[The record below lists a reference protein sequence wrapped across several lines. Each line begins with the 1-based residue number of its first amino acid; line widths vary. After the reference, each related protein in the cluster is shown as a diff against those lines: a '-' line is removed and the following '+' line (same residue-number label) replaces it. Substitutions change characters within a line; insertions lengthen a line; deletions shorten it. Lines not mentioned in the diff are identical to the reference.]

1 MAARHFKYTYN
12 SEMPPKTVLSRM
24 VTANIDDSYIDN
36 NERNRM
42 DLNVQRNRIY
52 FSRRKELKYLM
63 KSINSHLDNNSQTFF
78 LSLYYMDLIFTHK
91 DLEKV
96 FYSHFML
103 WNNYNSFD
111 DIQLNNYTLLSLACL
126 IVASKFNENDPHVP
140 TMSSYIRL
148 LYEYSRKKYIFNLDC
163 LYMAE
168 VVVLKLLKYKLNYYT
183 IYHYLIFF
191 FTDGIVLK
199 KTIEKSQAFKKHS
212 ERKLLERIYIQ
223 SREILDGIIDLQK
236 YFYLYY
242 GKDNYKI
249 VVEIFLW
256 SIEHIMNISIKDDEN
271 IFKLVFN
278 INIDE
283 KEHQEMYRI
292 IDEIYNTK
300 KKNNFGNNSTRMEG
314 QNTNIKSSTNFTN
327 VPEPNN
333 LFSTRAQKTEMNFNY
348 VEQKPSIPNVSSL
361 SYAQPSYLI
370 PPQVNVEKNYPF
382 YSGLMY
388 NELDKFNSN
397 YQYNFAHPY
406 QIPQESLVKQ
416 VNLIPQSTISYG
428 PNNRVYLTSNK
439 NKKDF
444 IFNSINNIQN
454 KNNPQDKITKSAK
467 EFNFEK
473 EPIDNDEMR
482 HHIRLN
488 HPLDGK
494 GKIDNI
500 SKKILITN
508 ELDKKG
514 KKSLSCSKNIFNM
527 PHYNYNIQ
535 PRPSAD
541 INNNIENEFKKE
553 DNIIKVNE
561 LNNPKGI
568 NNLFYNFTPKSKNIS
583 KKYEEEY
590 LNKRILLK
598 EFKSSNKDFYP
609 NKSVNENY
617 LSEKF
622 VTKYVDEDE
631 NDDVKKPRDKPGTAI
646 NQNLKLEPQDNKR
659 GSSKKYYYDSRI
671 KNNTNINYGKPNTII
686 INNNI
691 HINTFIDKKDIRIN
705 PNRPNKSKTSKNVVL
720 FKGQNEKNIN
730 KMSLD
735 DKNKIIR
742 NQKRISEKTIS
753 LNKMNKSSIAFSNKL
768 DHHDEHLKK

>member
-1 MAARHFKYTYN
+1 
-12 SEMPPKTVLSRM
+12 
-24 VTANIDDSYIDN
+24 
-36 NERNRM
+36 
-42 DLNVQRNRIY
+42 
-52 FSRRKELKYLM
+52 M
-63 KSINSHLDNNSQTFF
+63 KSVNSHIDNNSQTFF

-103 WNNYNSFD
+103 WNNYTSFD
-111 DIQLNNYTLLSLACL
+111 DIQMNNYALLSLACL

-148 LYEYSRKKYIFNLDC
+148 LYEYSRKKYIFNLDS

-191 FTDGIVLK
+191 FTHGIVLK
-199 KTIEKSQAFKKHS
+199 KTIEKSQAFKKYS
-212 ERKLLERIYIQ
+212 ERKILERIYIQ
-223 SREILDGIIDLQK
+223 SREILDGIIDPQK

-256 SIEHIMNISIKDDEN
+256 SIEQIMNISIKDDEN

-292 IDEIYNTK
+292 IDEIYKSK
-300 KKNNFGNNSTRMEG
+300 KKNNFGNNSTRNEG
-314 QNTNIKSSTNFTN
+314 QNTNIKSSINYTN

-333 LFSTRAQKTEMNFNY
+333 LFSTKAQKTDINFNY
-348 VEQKPSIPNVSSL
+348 VQQKPSIPNVSSL
-361 SYAQPSYLI
+361 SNVQTSYLI
-370 PPQVNVEKNYPF
+370 PSQINVEKNYPF

-388 NELDKFNSN
+388 NELDKFNVN
-397 YQYNFAHPY
+397 YQYNVAHSY
-406 QIPQESLVKQ
+406 QIPQASLVKQ
-416 VNLIPQSTISYG
+416 ENPLPQSTINYG

-439 NKKDF
+439 NDNK
-444 IFNSINNIQN
+444 FNLQ
-454 KNNPQDKITKSAK
+454 KRNNPQDKVTKSAK
-467 EFNFEK
+467 QFNFEK
-473 EPIDNDEMR
+473 EPIDNDEM
-482 HHIRLN
+482 HHHSRLN

-494 GKIDNI
+494 GKIENI
-500 SKKILITN
+500 SRKILITN
-508 ELDKKG
+508 EPDKNG

-527 PHYNYNIQ
+527 PNYNYNYNIQ

-541 INNNIENEFKKE
+541 INNNIENNFKIE
-553 DNIIKVNE
+553 DNIIKISE
-561 LNNPKGI
+561 LNKPKGI
-568 NNLFYNFTPKSKNIS
+568 NNRFYNFTPKNKNNS
-583 KKYEEEY
+583 KKYEEEN
-590 LNKRILLK
+590 LSKRILLK
-598 EFKSSNKDFYP
+598 QFKSSNKDFYP

-622 VTKYVDEDE
+622 VTKYVDE
-631 NDDVKKPRDKPGTAI
+631 NDVKKPRDKPGTAI

-659 GSSKKYYYDSRI
+659 GSSKKYYYDSRAE
-671 KNNTNINYGKPNTII
+671 NNANINYGKPNTII

-705 PNRPNKSKTSKNVVL
+705 PNRPNKSKTSKNVTL

-730 KMSLD
+730 K
-735 DKNKIIR
+735 IIG
-742 NQKRISEKTIS
+742 E
-753 LNKMNKSSIAFSNKL
+753 
-768 DHHDEHLKK
+768 